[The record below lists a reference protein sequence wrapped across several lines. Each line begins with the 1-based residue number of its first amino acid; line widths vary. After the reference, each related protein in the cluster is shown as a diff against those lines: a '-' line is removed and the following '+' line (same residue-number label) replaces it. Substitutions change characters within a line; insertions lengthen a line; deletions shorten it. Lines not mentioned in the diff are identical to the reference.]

1 MEDDETKIENDD
13 SPSDKLDLNELNTHY
28 DESGEQEPEEQSQPQ
43 QQHKE
48 QEFFKVKLSDC
59 EFEMASNKFN
69 VLDLMNLFLQLRE
82 RINDKGKSGGSY
94 LG

>member
-1 MEDDETKIENDD
+1 MENDETKIENEN
-13 SPSDKLDLNELNTHY
+13 SPSDNLDLNELNSHY
-28 DESGEQEPEEQSQPQ
+28 NEEGEVEEPEQ
-43 QQHKE
+43 QQSPHSKE

-59 EFEMASNKFN
+59 EFEMASNKYN